1 MLYPKEHR
9 IWDCELENISDFR
22 PFWGGAHGLR
32 PLSGKKIKLKYDR
45 FGNQKLQDELGER
58 KLISPKENLLK

>member
-1 MLYPKEHR
+1 VSWK
-9 IWDCELENISDFR
+9 IFQISD
-22 PFWGGAHGLR
+22 PFGGAHGLR